1 MLYIEAIEKRSA
13 KPLELSILSETE
25 TMAQTMKI
33 DVAQA
38 MKMGEKLPA
47 PASGMEQVV
56 CKPSD
61 NHLVQMLK
69 IIFISAHLNI
79 YYMSCTFIT
88 K

>member
-1 MLYIEAIEKRSA
+1 
-13 KPLELSILSETE
+13 
-25 TMAQTMKI
+25 MAQTMKI

-88 K
+88 KGNYPVHTCFILSQLSMSPAVC